1 MINIYPFTPVTPKS
15 FNAYPK
21 SDFDLESTSIRNP
34 RKIKHYYFDN
44 YHFHPIIMIKS
55 LGNKVMHYY
64 KLHPLIILLI
74 FLSFG
79 IATLIFLSISTNNT
93 MNNYGKFETGLK
105 LNDGYLF
112 GKMRNL
118 VMVAGHSV
126 YTSSS
131 CGKVDEE
138 GSWLLE
144 PYQRNRGQ
152 AATFVAHIKEGVE
165 AAAGDEE
172 ALLLFSG
179 GETRKDA
186 GPRSEAQSYGI
197 VAESK
202 GWFVLEL
209 GSDILASASGPA
221 VQFSVHDISVLWFLV
236 WFGLVWSLVTPVW
249 SSAMHSSRCNDHNT
263 HHDIIGNQEKVR
275 WKALTEEHAR
285 DSFEN
290 LLFSVCRFREL
301 TGSYPQNI
309 TVVGYDFKKER
320 FVNLHRSAIRF
331 PESQF
336 FYLGTPAAASSRE
349 AALKGEALVRTQFE
363 HDPYACLG
371 SLRRKKIG
379 RDPFHRSIPYPN
391 GCPEIEG
398 LFRYCKASLYTGSLP
413 WA

>member
-1 MINIYPFTPVTPKS
+1 MMNYQFSSDSPKS

-21 SDFDLESTSIRNP
+21 GDFDIESNSIRKI
-34 RKIKHYYFDN
+34 RKPKHSS
-44 YHFHPIIMIKS
+44 FHPVILMKS
-55 LGNKVMHYY
+55 VGNRVMYYY
-64 KLHPLIILLI
+64 KLHPVMLLLI
-74 FLSFG
+74 LLSFG
-79 IATLIFLSISTNNT
+79 VISFVVVSVYTSGIG
-93 MNNYGKFETGLK
+93 YGTDSSRVVKAGLDNGYPFSK
-105 LNDGYLF
+105 L
-112 GKMRNL
+112 RNL

-131 CGKVDEE
+131 CEKVDKED
-138 GSWLLE
+138 SWFLE
-144 PYQRNRGQ
+144 SYQKNAGQ

-165 AAAGDEE
+165 SAVRDEE

-186 GPRSEAQSYGI
+186 GPRSEAQSYWM

-202 GWFVLEL
+202 GWF
-209 GSDILASASGPA
+209 
-221 VQFSVHDISVLWFLV
+221 
-236 WFGLVWSLVTPVW
+236 
-249 SSAMHSSRCNDHNT
+249 
-263 HHDIIGNQEKVR
+263 GNREKVR

-331 PESQF
+331 PETRF
-336 FYLGTPAAASSRE
+336 VYLGTPAATTSKE
-349 AALKGEALVRTQFE
+349 AALKGEALVRTQFQ

-391 GCPEIEG
+391 GCPEIKG
-398 LFRYCKASLYTGSLP
+398 LFRYCGANIYTGSLP
-413 WA
+413 WP